1 MKEQKR
7 ILQIRDDFQEKL
19 REETESGYPVISQ
32 IPEVNFLGILYL
44 NSAKKYSMYQPG
56 EKEKFFRMVPF
67 RIREKEKYH
76 TLYFYPMKDEVRNM
90 AENFREKGLPR
101 QAPVS
106 IETMTDSQIRICM
119 LEGILAAT
127 EKRLLE
133 YIETEKELREE
144 LEKLK
149 QKGERP

>member
-1 MKEQKR
+1 M
-7 ILQIRDDFQEKL
+7 
-19 REETESGYPVISQ
+19 T
-32 IPEVNFLGILYL
+32 
-44 NSAKKYSMYQPG
+44 
-56 EKEKFFRMVPF
+56 
-67 RIREKEKYH
+67 
-76 TLYFYPMKDEVRNM
+76 
-90 AENFREKGLPR
+90 ENFREKGLPR

-149 QKGERP
+149 QKGEKQ

>member
-1 MKEQKR
+1 
-7 ILQIRDDFQEKL
+7 
-19 REETESGYPVISQ
+19 
-32 IPEVNFLGILYL
+32 
-44 NSAKKYSMYQPG
+44 
-56 EKEKFFRMVPF
+56 
-67 RIREKEKYH
+67 
-76 TLYFYPMKDEVRNM
+76 
-90 AENFREKGLPR
+90 
-101 QAPVS
+101 
-106 IETMTDSQIRICM
+106 M

>member
-1 MKEQKR
+1 
-7 ILQIRDDFQEKL
+7 
-19 REETESGYPVISQ
+19 
-32 IPEVNFLGILYL
+32 
-44 NSAKKYSMYQPG
+44 
-56 EKEKFFRMVPF
+56 
-67 RIREKEKYH
+67 
-76 TLYFYPMKDEVRNM
+76 M